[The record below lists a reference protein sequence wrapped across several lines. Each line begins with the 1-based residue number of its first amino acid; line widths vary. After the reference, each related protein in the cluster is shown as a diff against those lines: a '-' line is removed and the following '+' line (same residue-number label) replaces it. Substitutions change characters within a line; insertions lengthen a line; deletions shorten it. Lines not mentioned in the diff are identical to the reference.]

1 MYMYIYTQI
10 CVNMHTYVYMHIVIL
25 KVERWASS
33 LYFPREETVKIK
45 LLNEN
50 ERDNKET
57 EFKILEIIIEIE
69 ERRVFLFLIY
79 ILLY

>member
-1 MYMYIYTQI
+1 MCLYVCVYICIYTQTDMCI
-10 CVNMHTYVYMHIVIL
+10 YMHTYVYMHIIIL

-50 ERDNKET
+50 ERDKQRN
-57 EFKILEIIIEIE
+57 
-69 ERRVFLFLIY
+69 
-79 ILLY
+79 